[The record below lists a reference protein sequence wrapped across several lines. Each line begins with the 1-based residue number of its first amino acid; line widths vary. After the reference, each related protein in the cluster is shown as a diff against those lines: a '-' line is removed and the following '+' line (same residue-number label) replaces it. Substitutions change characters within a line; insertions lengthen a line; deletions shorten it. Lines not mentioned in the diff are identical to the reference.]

1 MKNDSKPVQEPD
13 YEQLAI
19 KAQEKIN
26 DEIGDAFVVV
36 YRNIKRLE
44 KVGGSMDYKVYIRKI
59 LAESKEEVQMAEL
72 SQVLPDNAALV
83 GARDNL
89 EEANEIVVTSVK
101 NRKSL
106 KLVETA

>member
-1 MKNDSKPVQEPD
+1 MKNNTPPATEPD

-59 LAESKEEVQMAEL
+59 LAESNEEVAMAEL
-72 SQVLPDNAALV
+72 SQVLPDNSALV
-83 GARDNL
+83 EARDGL
-89 EEANEIVVTSVK
+89 EEVKEIVVTSVK

-106 KLVETA
+106 ALVKSD